1 MKNAKIKISDTGVVH
16 VPINVRMNIAEI
28 AELFEIFY
36 QTAKKN
42 IRSIEKLNIC
52 TGDRSISGTVEGA
65 KIVSDYY
72 GLDMII
78 VIAFRVQ
85 SVKVNIFRQ
94 WVIDKSIKPEVT
106 IMPLLSVQNAML
118 N

>member
-1 MKNAKIKISDTGVVH
+1 MKNTKVKIRDNGAVH
-16 VPINVRMNIAEI
+16 VPRNVKMSIAEI

-36 QTAKKN
+36 QSAKKQ
-42 IRSIEKLNIC
+42 IRSVEVLGTC
-52 TGDRSISGTVEGA
+52 TGDQSMSGTVEGA

-78 VIAFRVQ
+78 AIAFRVQ
-85 SVKVNIFRQ
+85 SVKANIFRK
-94 WVIDKSIKPEVT
+94 WVIDQSTKPEVIT
-106 IMPLLSVQNAML
+106 MPLLAMQNAML

>member
-1 MKNAKIKISDTGVVH
+1 MKNTKIKISDNGVVH
-16 VPINVRMNIAEI
+16 VPRNVRMNITEI

-36 QTAKKN
+36 QAAKKN
-42 IRSIEKLNIC
+42 IRPIEELGIC
-52 TGDRSISGTVEGA
+52 IGDQLMSGTVEGA

-78 VIAFRVQ
+78 AIAFRVQ
-85 SVKVNIFRQ
+85 SVKANIFRK
-94 WVIDKSIKPEVT
+94 WVIDKSTKPEVT
-106 IMPLLSVQNAML
+106 TMPLLSVQNAML

>member
-1 MKNAKIKISDTGVVH
+1 MKDTKIRISDNGAVR
-16 VPINVRMNIAEI
+16 VPRNVRMSIEEI

-36 QTAKKN
+36 QSAKKN
-42 IRSIEKLNIC
+42 IRYVEALGIC
-52 TGDRSISGTVEGA
+52 MGDQSMSGTMEGA

-78 VIAFRVQ
+78 AIAFRVR
-85 SVKVNIFRQ
+85 SAKADIFRK
-94 WVIDKSIKPEVT
+94 WIIDKSTKTEVT
-106 IMPLLSVQNAML
+106 TMPPLSIQNAML

>member
-1 MKNAKIKISDTGVVH
+1 MKHTKIKISDNGAVH
-16 VPINVRMNIAEI
+16 IPQNVRMNITEI

-36 QTAKKN
+36 QAAKKN
-42 IRSIEKLNIC
+42 IRSIEELGIC
-52 TGDRSISGTVEGA
+52 TGDQSMSGTVEGA

-78 VIAFRVQ
+78 AVAFRVQ
-85 SVKVNIFRQ
+85 SVKANIFRK
-94 WVIDKSIKPEVT
+94 WIIDKSTKPEVT
-106 IMPLLSVQNAML
+106 TIPLLSVQNAML

>member
-1 MKNAKIKISDTGVVH
+1 MKNTKIKISDNGAVH
-16 VPINVRMNIAEI
+16 IPRNVRMNIEEI

-36 QTAKKN
+36 QVAKKT
-42 IRSIEKLNIC
+42 IRAIEVLDIC
-52 TGDRSISGTVEGA
+52 TGDQSMSGTVEGV

-78 VIAFRVQ
+78 AIAFRVK
-85 SVKVNIFRQ
+85 SVKANIFRK
-94 WVIDKSIKPEVT
+94 WIIDRFTKPEVT
-106 IMPLLSVQNAML
+106 TMPLLLTQNAML

>member
-1 MKNAKIKISDTGVVH
+1 MKNTRIKISNNGTVH
-16 VPINVRMNIAEI
+16 VPRHVRMDITEI
-28 AELFEIFY
+28 AKLFEIFY

-42 IRSIEKLNIC
+42 IRCVEALGIRM
-52 TGDRSISGTVEGA
+52 GDQLMSGTVEGA

-78 VIAFRVQ
+78 AIAFRVQ
-85 SVKVNIFRQ
+85 SPNANIFRK
-94 WVIDKSIKPEVT
+94 WIIGKSTKPEVKT
-106 IMPLLSVQNAML
+106 MPLLLIQTAML

>member
-1 MKNAKIKISDTGVVH
+1 MKNTKIKISDNGTVH
-16 VPINVRMNIAEI
+16 VPINVRMNITEI

-36 QTAKKN
+36 QVAKKN
-42 IRSIEKLNIC
+42 IHSIEELGIC
-52 TGDRSISGTVEGA
+52 IGDQSMSGTVKGA

-78 VIAFRVQ
+78 AIAFRVQ
-85 SVKVNIFRQ
+85 SVKANIFRKGI
-94 WVIDKSIKPEVT
+94 IDKSTKSEVIT
-106 IMPLLSVQNAML
+106 MPLLPEQKAML